1 MYLKIIG
8 KLNVWKKMTNQDTE
22 IRLKKAQERL
32 KRTITMLE
40 TRLENTAEASRQSQ
54 HMAAEIEAIK
64 KQRAA

>member
-1 MYLKIIG
+1 MIS
-8 KLNVWKKMTNQDTE
+8 QDTE

-54 HMAAEIEAIK
+54 HLAAEIEAIK
-64 KQRAA
+64 KQRAAW